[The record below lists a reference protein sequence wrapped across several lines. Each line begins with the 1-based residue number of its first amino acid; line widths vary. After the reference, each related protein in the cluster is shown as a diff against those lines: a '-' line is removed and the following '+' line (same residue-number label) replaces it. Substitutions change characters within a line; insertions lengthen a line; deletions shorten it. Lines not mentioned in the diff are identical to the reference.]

1 MTVIYRLFNGSKE
14 KFKTQID
21 NERDR
26 YDACFPTNMINV
38 ASIYGLDKEFPI
50 THDKTGGYKQAEDA
64 LDWFIHNNRECIN
77 FVNKNPAFK
86 SYALKKENDI
96 RELWDVEVFAFNKWI
111 GKNVCKVNY
120 DLKLCDMASILN
132 DGKGFVTS
140 LKYSKFSHV
149 ISVVGAD
156 LFCNK
161 DGSVNNI
168 TQEQR
173 KIKDDFSNVE
183 SVIIADSYGDI
194 NEGYVKSKADCWSIK
209 VSKEKILDYINKDSL
224 KKTQIFYGIVFNV

>member
-26 YDACFPTNMINV
+26 FNACFPTSMINV
-38 ASIYGLDKEFPI
+38 ATIFGLDKEFPT
-50 THDKTGGYKQAEDA
+50 THDKTGGYKQPEDA
-64 LDWFIHNNRECIN
+64 FDWFMHNNKECVA

-86 SYALKKENDI
+86 SYALKAGNDI

-111 GKNVCKVNY
+111 GREVCKVNY
-120 DLKLCDMASILN
+120 NFKLSDMASILN

-140 LKYSKFSHV
+140 LKYSKFAHV

-156 LFCNK
+156 LYCNT
-161 DGSVNNI
+161 DGSVNDI
-168 TQEQR
+168 TPEQR
-173 KIKDDFSNVE
+173 KVKEDFSNVE
-183 SVIIADSYGDI
+183 NVIIADSYGDV
-194 NEGYVKSKADCWSIK
+194 NEGYAKSKADCWSIK
-209 VSKEKILDYINKDSL
+209 VPKEKILDYINKDSL
-224 KKTQIFYGIVFNV
+224 KKTQLFYGIVFNA